1 MESAIK
7 TLVTTFISCSKG
19 KESMDGKSFQ
29 KMVKNH
35 LGGVMEDANSSAAIK
50 EMQNGLDENRDGRVG
65 FQEYLTLI
73 GYIAKAVSDS
83 KCNQAATNAAA
94 S

>member
-7 TLVTTFISCSKG
+7 TLVTTFISSSRG

-29 KMVKNH
+29 KMVKKH
-35 LGGVMEDANSSAAIK
+35 LGSVMENTNSSTAIK
-50 EMQNGLDENRDGRVG
+50 EMQNGLDEDRDGKVG

-83 KCNQAATNAAA
+83 KSASNAEA